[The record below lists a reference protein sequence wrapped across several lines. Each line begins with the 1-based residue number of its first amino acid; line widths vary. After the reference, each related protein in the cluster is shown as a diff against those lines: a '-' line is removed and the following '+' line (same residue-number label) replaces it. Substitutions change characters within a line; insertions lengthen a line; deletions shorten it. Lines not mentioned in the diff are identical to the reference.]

1 MVYIIMGVS
10 GSGKTTIGMM
20 LAKML
25 AINFYDADDF
35 HSQHNINKMK
45 NYIPLDDED
54 RTPWLLNLAA
64 HVAQWNR
71 NEGAVLV
78 CSALKEKYRQ
88 ILTRDGKE
96 KVTFIHL
103 EGGKSIILERMN
115 RRKEHFFP
123 SGLLESLFNALEV
136 PLNAI
141 TVHIDKTPEEI
152 CTEIID
158 KLVSL

>member
-1 MVYIIMGVS
+1 M
-10 GSGKTTIGMM
+10 
-20 LAKML
+20 
-25 AINFYDADDF
+25 
-35 HSQHNINKMK
+35 
-45 NYIPLDDED
+45 
-54 RTPWLLNLAA
+54 NLAA

-123 SGLLESLFNALEV
+123 SGLLESQFNALEV

-141 TVHIDKTPEEI
+141 TVHIDKNT
-152 CTEIID
+152 
-158 KLVSL
+158 